1 VVEEQSDRHRRDR
14 HKGEGEQAP
23 RESLADRWGPD
34 VDVRS
39 GREHEH
45 READGT
51 ENGEWLAGRVDDA
64 EARLAEHEPCDE
76 LADDHWNEPAFAER
90 EQRPGKAG
98 KHENRQLREHR
109 EIMPR
114 NSSLVSIVAATK
126 SYESWIGRQ
135 VSLVR
140 SDLNFKHEQMALAP
154 FPFLRSTFYRWVQSW
169 EATCPDLASAPSVL
183 AVGDLHTENFGT
195 WRDTEGRLI
204 WGINDFDE
212 AFPMSYANDLVRL
225 ATSARFAIGAGALV
239 LTPRAA
245 CNAILEGYSKTIE
258 AGGKPFV
265 LAEEHHVLRR
275 DAQSE
280 LRDPVRFWTA
290 MVDLPPARK
299 PPAAAVSLLQRE
311 LNRVDDPRFV
321 TRRAGLGS
329 LGHPR
334 VVAIA
339 EHKGGWIARE
349 AKELVGSGVAWAKGS
364 GTSIPIHYPTIVRRA
379 VRCADP
385 FLEIR
390 GRWILRRLAPDCSRI
405 EFTVARLPAEQS
417 DLLTAMGAEA
427 ANVHLG
433 SGSRRI
439 AAVSRDLASRSPDW
453 LKVASRAMER
463 STTADYIAWQ
473 RSRRG

>member
-1 VVEEQSDRHRRDR
+1 
-14 HKGEGEQAP
+14 
-23 RESLADRWGPD
+23 
-34 VDVRS
+34 
-39 GREHEH
+39 
-45 READGT
+45 
-51 ENGEWLAGRVDDA
+51 
-64 EARLAEHEPCDE
+64 
-76 LADDHWNEPAFAER
+76 
-90 EQRPGKAG
+90 
-98 KHENRQLREHR
+98 
-109 EIMPR
+109 
-114 NSSLVSIVAATK
+114 VSIVTATR

-135 VSLVR
+135 VPLVR

-154 FPFLRSTFYRWVQSW
+154 FPFLRSTFYRWVQAW
-169 EATCPDLASAPSVL
+169 EATCPDLASAPTVL

-212 AFPMSYANDLVRL
+212 AFPMAYTNDLVRL

-245 CNAILEGYSKTIE
+245 CNAILEGYRSSLE

-280 LRDPVRFWTA
+280 LRDPVRFWSA
-290 MVDLPPARK
+290 MADLPPARK
-299 PPAAAVSLLQRE
+299 PAAAAVSLLQRE
-311 LNRVDDPRFV
+311 LNRTDDPRYV

-334 VVAIA
+334 IVAIA

-349 AKELVGSGVAWAKGS
+349 AKELVASGVAWAKGETDS
-364 GTSIPIHYPTIVRRA
+364 VPIHYPTIVRRA
-379 VRCADP
+379 VRCMDP

-390 GRWILRRLAPDCSRI
+390 NRWVLRRLAPDCSRI

-417 DLLTAMGAEA
+417 DLLTAMGAET
-427 ANVHLG
+427 ANVHIG
-433 SGSRRI
+433 SGARRV
-439 AAVSRDLASRSPDW
+439 AAVSDDLVSRSPDW

-463 STTADYIAWQ
+463 STTADYVDWQ
-473 RSRRG
+473 RSQRA